1 MTRTLS
7 PPASRSSFGL
17 LASGAA
23 PLGAGGLAVEA
34 TTLGAAPASCGT
46 DGACGAVWEVAGP
59 AFPPEAAVL
68 GADVATFGPGEA
80 GLPSGVTPLQALQTV
95 PSATRATANTKR
107 QEVMR
112 RSLPELVPESDLAD
126 ICPE

>member
-1 MTRTLS
+1 MTLTLS

-23 PLGAGGLAVEA
+23 PLGAGGLGAGGLGAGGLAVEA
-34 TTLGAAPASCGT
+34 TTLDPAPASLGT
-46 DGACGAVWEVAGP
+46 DRACGAVWGVAEP

-68 GADVATFGPGEA
+68 GADVAAFGPGA
-80 GLPSGVTPLQALQTV
+80 GLPSWVTPLQALQRA

-112 RSLPELVPESDLAD
+112 RSA
-126 ICPE
+126 